1 LKRELY
7 QAAWVLYFIGHIGIM
22 QSLTTFY
29 SLEIQL
35 RKNLTAI
42 FWAGLFFWSS
52 MASQLPTLPLYIRTL
67 TQSFDE
73 IGIIMGSFAIGL
85 LVCRSYLGRL
95 SDRKGRRYTMRIG
108 LMIAAI
114 VPLCYA
120 SLPSIPFLI
129 FFRAVHGIS
138 IAAFASSYSALVA
151 DLAPVEK
158 RGEVIGYM
166 SLVNPLGLAFGPA
179 LGGLVQEAWGYQP
192 LFMMAS
198 LLAVVG
204 LWLTFQ
210 IETEENVN
218 DRQGNATANKPKF
231 WQTFLNPRFRV
242 PSTVLLLV
250 GLSFGTLSAFMPILM
265 QQKNI
270 ALNAGLFYMAAAL
283 SGFIIRFPVGR
294 LSDTWGRGIFISVG
308 IFFYALSMGIIY
320 FAGHNYEFLLSGI
333 AEGIGSGIVI
343 PAIIALL
350 ADRTA
355 PQERGYV
362 FGITWIG
369 FDLGIAIAGPVMGKL
384 IGVMGITNIFAI
396 ATGLCLLGILIFAT
410 QSNQTVAESLKFA
423 IGKTSDRYAIKSI
436 SPVTN

>member
-1 LKRELY
+1 
-7 QAAWVLYFIGHIGIM
+7 M
-22 QSLTTFY
+22 QSLTTFS
-29 SLEIQL
+29 SLDTHL
-35 RKNLTAI
+35 RKNLTAV

-67 TQSFDE
+67 TQSFDQ

-108 LMIAAI
+108 LIVAAI

-120 SLPSIPFLI
+120 ALPSIPLLML
-129 FFRAVHGIS
+129 FRAIHGIS
-138 IAAFASSYSALVA
+138 IAAFAASYSALVS
-151 DLAPVEK
+151 DLSPIEK

-179 LGGLVQEAWGYQP
+179 IGGLMYEAWGYQL
-192 LFMMAS
+192 LFITAS
-198 LLAVVG
+198 LLAIAG
-204 LWLTFQ
+204 LLLTTQ
-210 IETEENVN
+210 IETEGNLV
-218 DRQGNATANKPKF
+218 DRQVASTNVTKAGF
-231 WQTFLNPRFRV
+231 WQTFLNPRVRV
-242 PSTVLLLV
+242 PSTILLLV
-250 GLSFGTLSAFMPILM
+250 GFAFGTLSAFMPILM

-294 LSDTWGRGIFISVG
+294 LSDEWGRGIFISIG

-320 FAGHNYEFLLSGI
+320 FAGHDYEFLLSGV

-343 PAIIALL
+343 PAIVALL
-350 ADRTA
+350 ADRTV

-362 FGITWIG
+362 FGMTWIG
-369 FDLGIAIAGPVMGKL
+369 FDVGIAFAGPIMGKL
-384 IGVMGITNIFAI
+384 IGFVGITNIFAI
-396 ATGLCLLGILIFAT
+396 ATGLCIVGLVIFST
-410 QSNQTVAESLKFA
+410 QSNKTLSESFKFA
-423 IGKTSDRYAIKSI
+423 IGKTSDRYAIKAI
-436 SPVTN
+436 AV

>member
-1 LKRELY
+1 M
-7 QAAWVLYFIGHIGIM
+7 AWVLYFIGHIGIM

-108 LMIAAI
+108 LIIAAI

-120 SLPSIPFLI
+120 LLPSIPFLI

-138 IAAFASSYSALVA
+138 IAAFAASYSALVA

-166 SLVNPLGLAFGPA
+166 SLVNPLGLAVGPA
-179 LGGLVQEAWGYQP
+179 FGGLVQEAWGYQP
-192 LFMMAS
+192 LFIMAS
-198 LLAVVG
+198 LLATVG

-210 IETEENVN
+210 IETEGNVN
-218 DRQGNATANKPKF
+218 DRQGNNAANKPRF
-231 WQTFLNPRFRV
+231 WQTFLNPRVRV

-294 LSDTWGRGIFISVG
+294 LSDTWGRGIFISIG

-320 FAGHNYEFLLSGI
+320 FAEHNYEFLLSGI

-350 ADRTA
+350 ADRTV

-362 FGITWIG
+362 FGMTWIG

-423 IGKTSDRYAIKSI
+423 IGKSNDRYAVKKIAV
-436 SPVTN
+436 PVTN